1 MRRAPDSTAAGERE
15 RTETTAVEGEPTVRI
30 LAIDTATEAC
40 SAAVLDS
47 FDRLFGRY
55 EEPGRG
61 HAERILALIDAV
73 LAESQLTLAGL
84 DAIAF
89 GRGPG
94 GFTGARLAASIA
106 QGLAFAQGLPVVPVS
121 DLRALAQRA
130 LDVAPEARSI
140 LACADA
146 RMREVYWGCFRRG
159 TRGLAEPF
167 ASGEHVSPPDAVEL
181 VEGLEEP
188 IHGVGRGFMAY
199 AQLEAKLGGRLGAI
213 HDELLPRAAEIAR
226 LAAADFAA
234 GLAVEAE
241 RALPV
246 YLRDEVARPPA
257 GSPASRD

>member
-1 MRRAPDSTAAGERE
+1 MNLRE
-15 RTETTAVEGEPTVRI
+15 RTLRV

-40 SAAVLDS
+40 SAAMLCAP
-47 FDRLFGRY
+47 DRVYGRY

-61 HAERILALIDAV
+61 HAERILALVDAV
-73 LAESQLTLAGL
+73 LGESKLTLGEL

-94 GFTGARLAASIA
+94 SFTGVRLAASIV

-130 LDVAPEARSI
+130 LDAAPEARSV
-140 LACADA
+140 LVCADA

-159 TRGLAEPF
+159 AQARAEPVPGTTGGPPG
-167 ASGEHVSPPDAVEL
+167 AGCSVDAEWVSAPDVVEL
-181 VEGLEEP
+181 PSTLEEP
-188 IHGVGRGFMAY
+188 IHGAGRGFRAY
-199 AQLEAKLGGRLGAI
+199 PQLEAKLGRRLGAI
-213 HDELLPRAAEIAR
+213 RADLLPRAEEIAR

-234 GLAVEAE
+234 GLAIEAE
-241 RALPV
+241 QAIPI

-257 GSPASRD
+257 GGAASRD